1 MNNQPTSPPDSSREL
16 SPSISGGSS
25 EQLDGRSS
33 ANTTPPPQGD
43 ALHTTEGKKYPFSQM
58 SSDDDDLRSRPWRSL
73 VSDNSDA
80 TSMPSSSVFGGDDFQ
95 QEHSPPPASY
105 SMSGEADYLT
115 KAVAML
121 SCSYGSNGGS
131 LTGQLPLE
139 IPPVPPVPA
148 RFLGQASLGESPFLN
163 SFPSQAPESFTRG
176 DRRRG
181 SEDVRMEDGDDED
194 VRSRS
199 RSDEEEFGVFGR
211 MEE

>member
-1 MNNQPTSPPDSSREL
+1 MNTQPTSPPDSTREL
-16 SPSISGGSS
+16 SPSVSGGSS

-33 ANTTPPPQGD
+33 ANTTPPPHLD
-43 ALHTTEGKKYPFSQM
+43 ALHSTEGSKYPFSPM
-58 SSDDDDLRSRPWRSL
+58 SSDDEEMRVGPWRSL
-73 VSDNSDA
+73 GSDNAYAMSV
-80 TSMPSSSVFGGDDFQ
+80 PSGSIFGGDEFQ
-95 QEHSPPPASY
+95 QEHSPPPASF
-105 SMSGEADYLT
+105 SMSGEADYLAR
-115 KAVAML
+115 AVAML

-131 LTGQLPLE
+131 LTSQLPLD

-148 RFLGQASLGESPFLN
+148 RFLGQASLGESPFLS

-194 VRSRS
+194 MRSRS
-199 RSDEEEFGVFGR
+199 RSDEEEYGVFGR